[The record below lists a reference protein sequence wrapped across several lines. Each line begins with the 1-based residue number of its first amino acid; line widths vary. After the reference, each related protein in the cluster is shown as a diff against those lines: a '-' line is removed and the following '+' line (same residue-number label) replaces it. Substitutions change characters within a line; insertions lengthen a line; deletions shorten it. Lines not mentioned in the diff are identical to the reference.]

1 MSGSFY
7 DRPDGGGGGGSS
19 SDASGTAVIGTAGAP
34 VTLAS
39 GAGAFTLQAGLTDVT
54 AYKQCTWYVII
65 TNRDTGTPTNQVKV
79 RIDWTA
85 DGGTVFNTQGTE
97 SISAGIST
105 LSYYEAQF
113 DISSFPT
120 ATTFGLPPI
129 ALPVVA
135 PEVRVRVGT
144 DAGST
149 DAYVLVARQV

>member
-1 MSGSFY
+1 
-7 DRPDGGGGGGSS
+7 
-19 SDASGTAVIGTAGAP
+19 
-34 VTLAS
+34 VTLAA
-39 GAGAFTLQAGLTDVT
+39 GAGAFTVQSGLTDVT

-65 TNRDTGTPTNQVKV
+65 TNRDTGTPTNQIKV

-85 DGGTVFNTQGTE
+85 DAGTVFNTQGTE
-97 SISAGIST
+97 SISAGVST

-135 PEVRVRVGT
+135 PEVRVRVGA

-149 DAYVLVARQV
+149 TAYVLVARQA